1 MLGDEVDGRARA
13 RWKDAVFAGGRGMSP
28 TAASLAERA
37 HHMFHLQRLLRGR
50 DDGDRLSAHL

>member
-1 MLGDEVDGRARA
+1 
-13 RWKDAVFAGGRGMSP
+13 MSP